1 MTPLPSPPRTRPA
14 LCLSLISS
22 VISEAEWMWSLNDLQ
37 IDSTLRLCLS
47 PSMSS
52 NCTLCEGVA
61 FIGFSQHLILIS
73 MSDQS
78 PLLSHF
84 FLIGFRELRGWRSS
98 DDYLDF
104 SKRLSWGGG
113 FGGGGLGTV
122 LLKLIVSSNLWQN
135 IVFAFKKAGRK
146 PFRLTFRG
154 ANLILDAWWWSN
166 WFHSSLWTVMTF
178 LSCQKQCRRLVC
190 EPWHEKTQRQKWEI

>member
-1 MTPLPSPPRTRPA
+1 MTPHQPPATRPA

-22 VISEAEWMWSLNDLQ
+22 VISEAEWMWMLNDLQ
-37 IDSTLRLCLS
+37 IDSTLRQCLS

-84 FLIGFRELRGWRSS
+84 FLIGFRKLRGWRSS
-98 DDYLDF
+98 ADYLDF
-104 SKRLSWGGG
+104 STRLSWEGWGRAVILKPVI
-113 FGGGGLGTV
+113 GLH
-122 LLKLIVSSNLWQN
+122 LRQN
-135 IVFAFKKAGRK
+135 IVRIQE
-146 PFRLTFRG
+146 RLGGSHSGWPSELLIQFWMRG
-154 ANLILDAWWWSN
+154 GALTDFILRYE
-166 WFHSSLWTVMTF
+166 L
-178 LSCQKQCRRLVC
+178 
-190 EPWHEKTQRQKWEI
+190 

>member
-1 MTPLPSPPRTRPA
+1 MTPPTRPA
-14 LCLSLISS
+14 LFLSLISS

-37 IDSTLRLCLS
+37 IDSTLRQCLS

-84 FLIGFRELRGWRSS
+84 FLIGFRKLRGWRSS
-98 DDYLDF
+98 ADYLDF
-104 SKRLSWGGG
+104 SKCLSWGSLGVR
-113 FGGGGLGTV
+113 GTV
-122 LLKLIVSSNLWQN
+122 LLKLIIGLHLRQS

-154 ANLILDAWWWSN
+154 ANSILDAW
-166 WFHSSLWTVMTF
+166 
-178 LSCQKQCRRLVC
+178 
-190 EPWHEKTQRQKWEI
+190 

>member
-1 MTPLPSPPRTRPA
+1 MTPPSPPPRTRPA

-113 FGGGGLGTV
+113 LGGLGTV
-122 LLKLIVSSNLWQN
+122 HWNSSEVPISDKILCLHSWGLGGSHSGWPSEVLI
-135 IVFAFKKAGRK
+135 
-146 PFRLTFRG
+146 
-154 ANLILDAWWWSN
+154 
-166 WFHSSLWTVMTF
+166 
-178 LSCQKQCRRLVC
+178 
-190 EPWHEKTQRQKWEI
+190 

>member
-1 MTPLPSPPRTRPA
+1 MTPHPPTRPA

-37 IDSTLRLCLS
+37 IDSTLRQCLS

-84 FLIGFRELRGWRSS
+84 FLIGFRKLCGWRSS
-98 DDYLDF
+98 ADYLDF
-104 SKRLSWGGG
+104 SKCLSRGGCR
-113 FGGGGLGTV
+113 GTV
-122 LLKLIVSSNLWQN
+122 VLKLIVGSHLRQN

-146 PFRLTFRG
+146 LFRLTFRG
-154 ANLILDAWWWSN
+154 ANSILDAWWWSN
-166 WFHSSLWTVMTF
+166 WFHSSLWAVMTF
-178 LSCQKQCRRLVC
+178 LSCQKQCRGLVC
-190 EPWHEKTQRQKWEI
+190 ELWREETNTIMETEVEDLKPLN